1 LTIDK
6 YIKKDSFKIVIAGD
20 GAVGKT
26 STAKRLAGNLNI
38 NEELQM
44 TPGIDFQ
51 SVTIKSYQP
60 IDAQLWDLGGQEQFR
75 KFQDDFF
82 QGATIIIFI
91 FTVDRYS
98 SFMNLKS
105 WLTLIPKNI
114 DISYFLLANKID
126 ALNRVVDRQHA
137 IEFANAHNMTY
148 YEVSA
153 LTGKGFDEFKEDLF
167 KTIEY
172 LFIVRKED

>member
-1 LTIDK
+1 MTIDK
-6 YIKKDSFKIVIAGD
+6 YIKKESFKIVIAGD

-26 STAKRLAGNLNI
+26 STAKRLAGNLKI
-38 NEELQM
+38 NEELHM

-51 SVTIKSYQP
+51 SVTIESYQP
-60 IDAQLWDLGGQEQFR
+60 IECQLWDLGGQEQFR
-75 KFQDDFF
+75 KIQDNFF
-82 QGATIIIFI
+82 HGATIIIFM

-105 WLTLIPKNI
+105 WLNLIPKNKEVTF
-114 DISYFLLANKID
+114 FLLANKID
-126 ALNRVVDRQHA
+126 ALNPVVDRQHA
-137 IEFANAHNMTY
+137 MEFANAHNMTY

-153 LTGKGFDEFKEDLF
+153 LTGKGFNEFKEDLF

-172 LFIVRKED
+172 LYIVRKDE

>member
-1 LTIDK
+1 MDVER
-6 YIKKDSFKIVIAGD
+6 YIRKEAFKIVIAGD

-38 NEELQM
+38 SEELQM

-51 SVTIKSYQP
+51 NVTIESYQP
-60 IDAQLWDLGGQEQFR
+60 IDCQLWDLGGQEQFR
-75 KFQDDFF
+75 EIQDDFF
-82 QGATIIIFI
+82 QGATVVIFI

-105 WLTLIPKNI
+105 WLDFIPKNVNV
-114 DISYFLLANKID
+114 SYFLLANKID
-126 ALNRVVDRQHA
+126 SLHRVVDRQHA
-137 IEFANAHNMTY
+137 IEFANANNMTY
-148 YEVSA
+148 YEISA
-153 LTGKGFDEFKEDLF
+153 KTGENFDDFKEDLF

-172 LFIVRKED
+172 LYIIRKEP